1 MAQVVNSLVSALNVQ
16 VVYRVDGE
24 TKVFSDTVVS
34 PLMIERYLRLEMSD
48 TIGLFVPVGKGQQ
61 VNALSIEWFEI
72 ERVSSPNGG

>member
-24 TKVFSDTVVS
+24 TKVFSETVVS
-34 PLMIERYLRLEMSD
+34 PLVIDRYLRLEMSD
-48 TIGLFVPVGKGQQ
+48 TIGLFVPVGNSQQ
-61 VNALSIEWFEI
+61 VNALNIEWFEI